1 MGEKMNKEA
10 LVVCSDKST
19 GIGITV
25 WDLETGEQL
34 LHIPTC
40 AAAPHGLLCLRN
52 HFIVASQ
59 SNRHGSLGGG
69 SIFIWPLNK
78 PQSPLRSYT
87 MEAICPISC
96 TKDGIYIAGGAPSG
110 NVYLWEVTSGRLLRT
125 WHAHHKSLK
134 CMVFSDDDSL
144 LICGCTDGIICV
156 WSMISLLDEE
166 LSGSSPILLH
176 YSSEHRSSI
185 TGLVT
190 MSAGAS
196 SIFVS
201 SSLDGSCKVWE
212 LVSGRLLRTLV
223 YPTSVTAIALHPLE
237 QLLFSGSENGK
248 IFANVLD
255 FGAVEDPF
263 VTTEDHAFVLKGH
276 NESITALTF
285 SGFYL
290 ISASEDF
297 TFCLWDILNRV
308 VLRRFNN
315 RKGKNQCTSFLL
327 VERCILDDKTLLGLR
342 VTKEHN
348 TLDGGWGEML
358 DGALTNMVVIKQ
370 SSLLPISN
378 HQRVPNQFQVSLLQ
392 KYPQPSNSGTG
403 ITMFLSLPACHN
415 KQTPIHFHGNNLLDH
430 LISGSEK
437 VEQTPAMLQMKLER
451 SIDDRLWVTSM
462 TKHVMEISKHLQS
475 RLLDMMQC
483 RLLCN
488 PYGPDSS
495 PKRKRQK
502 IPSENHSPEEQSH

>member
-315 RKGKNQCTSFLL
+315 RKG
-327 VERCILDDKTLLGLR
+327 
-342 VTKEHN
+342 
-348 TLDGGWGEML
+348 
-358 DGALTNMVVIKQ
+358 ALTNMVVIKQ

-430 LISGSEK
+430 LISESRTNTCNAANETGEK
-437 VEQTPAMLQMKLER
+437 HRRSTMGNKHDKACNGDKQAFAISFAGYDAMP
-451 SIDDRLWVTSM
+451 VA
-462 TKHVMEISKHLQS
+462 
-475 RLLDMMQC
+475 MQPVWA
-483 RLLCN
+483 RFFPKEKKTEN
-488 PYGPDSS
+488 PV
-495 PKRKRQK
+495 
-502 IPSENHSPEEQSH
+502 

>member
-1 MGEKMNKEA
+1 MGEKMKKEA

-87 MEAICPISC
+87 IEAICPISC

-166 LSGSSPILLH
+166 HSGSSPILLH

-297 TFCLWDILNRV
+297 TFCLWDILNQV

-315 RKGKNQCTSFLL
+315 RK
-327 VERCILDDKTLLGLR
+327 
-342 VTKEHN
+342 
-348 TLDGGWGEML
+348 
-358 DGALTNMVVIKQ
+358 GALTNMVVIKQ

-403 ITMFLSLPACHN
+403 ITMFLSSPACHN
-415 KQTPIHFHGNNLLDH
+415 KQTPSHFHGNNLLDH

-462 TKHVMEISKHLQS
+462 TKHVMEINKHLQS
-475 RLLDMMQC
+475 RLLDLMQC